1 MWNEDRAHITPQ
13 ATDCIHRQ
21 HMTFD
26 QSMHRLHSRPL
37 TGREYSRIMR
47 RFRKGMTRAMLFG
60 LFLLP
65 LHVTG
70 SAAGSA
76 QGTLD
81 IAFALLAA
89 TVSVMFLVSM
99 LGMGIAWAKRPRRQ
113 NISENRNYC
122 GIA

>member
-1 MWNEDRAHITPQ
+1 MMRAT
-13 ATDCIHRQ
+13 
-21 HMTFD
+21 
-26 QSMHRLHSRPL
+26 
-37 TGREYSRIMR
+37 
-47 RFRKGMTRAMLFG
+47 LFG

-70 SAAGSA
+70 SAAGPA

-81 IAFALLAA
+81 VAFALLAA

>member
-13 ATDCIHRQ
+13 ATHCIHRP

-47 RFRKGMTRAMLFG
+47 RFRKGSMRATLFG

-70 SAAGSA
+70 TAAGAA

-81 IAFALLAA
+81 IVFALLAA

-99 LGMGIAWAKRPRRQ
+99 LGMGIAWAKRPRERDM
-113 NISENRNYC
+113 SENRNYC